1 MKFRFFFKDLKIH
14 QYFVIFLKEYVHKC
28 VHRDIDRYPN
38 ETNDNAS
45 ESIGLRASFEHT
57 RGNTS

>member
-1 MKFRFFFKDLKIH
+1 M
-14 QYFVIFLKEYVHKC
+14 IFLKEYVHKC
-28 VHRDIDRYPN
+28 VRRDIDSYPN

-45 ESIGLRASFEHT
+45 ESIGLRASFERT